1 MLTVGNP
8 VACDKR
14 WDRQGRW
21 VPSFCTSGLQFIIMT
36 VQLCWDLKLW
46 LFLFLEN
53 VFFPCN
59 IISYK
64 NVIEDD
70 NLIGTLSEIE
80 KHCETTPGIVSE
92 ENIHV
97 TNVLKYFTYF
107 FRFPAMYGVSAV
119 KNNPKINY
127 LNFVLIMFSMS
138 PYEIRSLVIKIH
150 TDLAFSSILPKR

>member
-1 MLTVGNP
+1 M
-8 VACDKR
+8 
-14 WDRQGRW
+14 
-21 VPSFCTSGLQFIIMT
+21 
-36 VQLCWDLKLW
+36 
-46 LFLFLEN
+46 
-53 VFFPCN
+53 
-59 IISYK
+59 
-64 NVIEDD
+64 IEDD

-107 FRFPAMYGVSAV
+107 FPFPAMYGISEV

-127 LNFVLIMFSMS
+127 LIFVLIMFSMS
-138 PYEIRSLVIKIH
+138 PYEIRSLVIKMH